1 MAMPRGLSIRRII
14 ALVNALAKVHN
25 FCIGEVDGGGNSR
38 NRNRDSTLLPHLNAD
53 TNNIMN
59 SEDGFVPMV
68 ASDNNHGLS
77 LPRALMDSGHHF
89 SDVPRNARRQ
99 SERFNSECN
108 LPRQRLLRQVIDSHL
123 VRPNIK

>member
-1 MAMPRGLSIRRII
+1 MAMPRGLSIVRII

-38 NRNRDSTLLPHLNAD
+38 NCDSTLLQHLNAD

-59 SEDGFVPMV
+59 NEDGFVPMV
-68 ASDNNHGLS
+68 ASNNNHGIS

-89 SDVPRNARRQ
+89 SDVPRILRRR